1 MVRIGNSGKEMLLH
15 KTVAQDGRKVK
26 KKKEERRPAEA
37 HTEILMGPR
46 TISSGIMVEDLRN
59 VYQIVL
65 YTLNTAI

>member
-1 MVRIGNSGKEMLLH
+1 MVRIRNSGKEMLLH
-15 KTVAQDGRKVK
+15 KTVAWGGR
-26 KKKEERRPAEA
+26 KKEERRPAEA

-46 TISSGIMVEDLRN
+46 TISSGIMVEDSRN